1 MMTNSIASVLM
12 GAVAMAS
19 AVATLFFVKFWRHTR
34 DSFFLLFAAAF
45 GIDAI
50 GRLWL
55 GIVQISN
62 EAEPVVYLSRLV
74 TFGLIVIA
82 IVPKKNQDRNR
93 DGKLHAAPVD
103 RGKSLGTG
111 AMATSP
117 SYSAAA

>member
-1 MMTNSIASVLM
+1 MTQHITSVLM

-19 AVATLFFVKFWRHTR
+19 AVVSLFFVKFWRHTR

-45 GIDAI
+45 GIDAM

-55 GIVQISN
+55 GLVQVSS

-82 IVPKKNQDRNR
+82 IVQKNRPNQ
-93 DGKLHAAPVD
+93 GSK
-103 RGKSLGTG
+103 
-111 AMATSP
+111 
-117 SYSAAA
+117 

>member
-1 MMTNSIASVLM
+1 MVSVLM

-19 AVATLFFVKFWRHTR
+19 AVATLYFVKFWRHTR

-62 EAEPVVYLSRLV
+62 EAAPVVYLSRLV

-82 IVPKKNQDRNR
+82 IIQKNRPNQDS
-93 DGKLHAAPVD
+93 K
-103 RGKSLGTG
+103 
-111 AMATSP
+111 
-117 SYSAAA
+117 

>member
-1 MMTNSIASVLM
+1 MTQHIASVLM

-19 AVATLFFVKFWRHTR
+19 AVASLFFLKFWRHTR

-55 GIVQISN
+55 GIVQVSN
-62 EAEPVVYLSRLV
+62 DAEPVVYLSRLV

-82 IVPKKNQDRNR
+82 IVQKNRPNPDR
-93 DGKLHAAPVD
+93 
-103 RGKSLGTG
+103 
-111 AMATSP
+111 
-117 SYSAAA
+117 

>member
-1 MMTNSIASVLM
+1 M

-19 AVATLFFVKFWRHTR
+19 AVASLFFFKFWRHTR

-62 EAEPVVYLSRLV
+62 EAQPVVYLLRLV
-74 TFGLIVIA
+74 TFGLIVVA
-82 IVPKKNQDRNR
+82 IVQKNRPNQ
-93 DGKLHAAPVD
+93 GSK
-103 RGKSLGTG
+103 
-111 AMATSP
+111 
-117 SYSAAA
+117 

>member
-1 MMTNSIASVLM
+1 MTQNITSVLM

-19 AVATLFFVKFWRHTR
+19 AVATLYFIKFWRHTR

-55 GIVQISN
+55 GIVQVSN
-62 EAEPVVYLSRLV
+62 DAAPVVYLSRLV

-82 IVPKKNQDRNR
+82 IIQKNRPNR
-93 DGKLHAAPVD
+93 DSK
-103 RGKSLGTG
+103 
-111 AMATSP
+111 
-117 SYSAAA
+117 

>member
-1 MMTNSIASVLM
+1 MTEHIAAVLM

-19 AVATLFFVKFWRHTR
+19 AVASLFFFKFWRHTR

-45 GIDAI
+45 GIDAL

-55 GIVQISN
+55 GFVQVSN

-82 IVPKKNQDRNR
+82 IVQKNRPKQDS
-93 DGKLHAAPVD
+93 K
-103 RGKSLGTG
+103 
-111 AMATSP
+111 
-117 SYSAAA
+117 